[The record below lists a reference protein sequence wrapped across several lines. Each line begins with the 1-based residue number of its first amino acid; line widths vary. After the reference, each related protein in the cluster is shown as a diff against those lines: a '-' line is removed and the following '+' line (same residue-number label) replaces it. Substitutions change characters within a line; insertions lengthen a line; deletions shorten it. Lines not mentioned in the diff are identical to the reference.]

1 MDRRDLLKFGALAG
15 VSGSSCASLLS
26 NPGSLGAGE
35 MNDFLSALD
44 GALAKVMHGRPFD
57 ALFPSSPNPELAAR
71 IRHGE
76 ELTRKTLRSLL
87 MIGTVGEL
95 PLEQQAH
102 DGVQQR
108 LRGSMGEFDDAM
120 FGMTELLENVSPT
133 DRAAVS
139 KALRDDPEL
148 GMRMMGTFD
157 QEAAAMGVSFKQRT
171 KLRALSAQAV
181 SRLKQSPDAAIA
193 EYTGKVRRIAARHG
207 AHAEFQR
214 RAAASLGSALMWQ
227 QADGVQGATGGPP
240 PTTTPADEGR
250 GLVAPP
256 LPGVEAVPAG
266 GGSCITDKNCSP
278 GHSCQNY
285 RDLGNGKW
293 STGQCVANDV
303 KNKTSPGFLTAGGIV
318 LGAGAVGAL
327 ILVAAQA
334 APIGLTVG
342 AILGTIG
349 IVLLVIGL
357 IMLAAGN

>member
-1 MDRRDLLKFGALAG
+1 
-15 VSGSSCASLLS
+15 
-26 NPGSLGAGE
+26 
-35 MNDFLSALD
+35 MNEFLSALD
-44 GALAKVMHGRPFD
+44 GALAKVLQGRPFD
-57 ALFPSSPNPELAAR
+57 ALFPSNPPPELATR
-71 IRHGE
+71 LRHGE

-95 PLEQQAH
+95 APEQQAH
-102 DGVQQR
+102 EGVQLR

-139 KALRDDPEL
+139 KALRADPEL

-181 SRLKQSPDAAIA
+181 ARLKQSPDVAIA
-193 EYTGKVRRIAARHG
+193 EYTGKVRRIAARQG
-207 AHAEFQR
+207 AHAELQR

-240 PTTTPADEGR
+240 PTTPPTSTPADLEGR

-256 LPGVEAVPAG
+256 LPGVGPVPAG
-266 GGSCITDKNCSP
+266 GGACITDKNCAP

-285 RDLGNGKW
+285 RNLGNGKW
-293 STGQCVANDV
+293 STGQCVADQV
-303 KNKTSPGFLTAGGIV
+303 KPKSSPGFLTAGGIV

-327 ILVAAQA
+327 ILVAANA
-334 APIGLTVG
+334 GSIGFTVG
-342 AILGTIG
+342 ALLGTIG

-357 IMLAAGN
+357 ILLATGK